1 MKLISRLLKKN
12 TSPARIAGFIV
23 SNFVGLAIIAGG
35 VQFYMD
41 ARSLWQDDDSFIKTD
56 YLVINKKVTAS
67 SLWSDE
73 ATGFSS
79 GEISD
84 IRRQPWVRDVGG
96 FLSTDY
102 RVMAS
107 VSQGGRGMSTLLFFE
122 SIPDEFVDV
131 SESSWRFQEGDNI
144 VPIIISKDYLTLY
157 NFGFATSSGLPQI
170 TEDLMS
176 GIPLSLTLTSEDGTR
191 TLRMEG
197 RVVGFSNRLNTI
209 LVPESFMKWSNA
221 RLGDGKETSLPSRL
235 IIDVSS
241 PGDVAIKDY
250 METHDLEIAGDKRA
264 SSAAY
269 LLNVVVG
276 IVVGIGSV
284 ITIMSL
290 FILMLSISLLME
302 KNRDKLHSLLML
314 GYPLKEIGAPYV
326 RIIVTSSLIAFML
339 SSGCVM
345 IMRGCYAGALRGL
358 GGDSSCWWVG
368 IVIAGLLTAIVI
380 LLNIRVVRNK
390 VREAF

>member
-264 SSAAY
+264 SSAA
-269 LLNVVVG
+269 
-276 IVVGIGSV
+276 
-284 ITIMSL
+284 
-290 FILMLSISLLME
+290 
-302 KNRDKLHSLLML
+302 
-314 GYPLKEIGAPYV
+314 
-326 RIIVTSSLIAFML
+326 
-339 SSGCVM
+339 
-345 IMRGCYAGALRGL
+345 
-358 GGDSSCWWVG
+358 
-368 IVIAGLLTAIVI
+368 
-380 LLNIRVVRNK
+380 
-390 VREAF
+390 